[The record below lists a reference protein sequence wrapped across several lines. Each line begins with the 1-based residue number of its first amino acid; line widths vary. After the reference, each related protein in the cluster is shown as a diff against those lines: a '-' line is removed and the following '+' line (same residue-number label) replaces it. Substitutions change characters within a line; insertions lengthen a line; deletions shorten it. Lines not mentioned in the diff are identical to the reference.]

1 MIYSK
6 RDGGNGYVYKVGAIA
21 TSEMGKCITDGLA
34 GKKNSKLCKIGRKAQ
49 LRVLSKHHINQ
60 ITGEKGRDLWTPVT
74 WKLKPQADR
83 NISTL
88 K

>member
-6 RDGGNGYVYKVGAIA
+6 RDGGNGYVYKVRAIA

-34 GKKNSKLCKIGRKAQ
+34 GKENSKLCKIGRKAQ
-49 LRVLSKHHINQ
+49 LWVLPKHHINQ
-60 ITGEKGRDLWTPVT
+60 IIGEKGRDLWTPVT